1 MTVNHNEL
9 LSALVDGEL
18 EGQELD
24 DALQLLYS
32 NEQLRQQWQRYQ
44 RASDVLHGHSFGQ
57 HDHDLTKR
65 ISMAV
70 SKEPT
75 FSSSKNKARVIAFP
89 KQFWKQA
96 VSLAVAASVGALAVV
111 GVMSQPQSQLL
122 AVVPNEQSQNQV
134 ASNKQLQVAE
144 NASSQVATVKGKRW
158 TVGKQ
163 EVEKRLNSYLVDHN
177 EYANSPD
184 VFSYARVVSYDV
196 GQ

>member
-18 EGQELD
+18 QGKELD
-24 DALQLLYS
+24 NALQLLYS
-32 NEQLRQQWQRYQ
+32 NKQLRQQWQRYQ

-70 SKEPT
+70 SEEPT
-75 FSSSKNKARVIAFP
+75 FSSSKNIARLIAFP
-89 KQFWKQA
+89 KQFWRQA
-96 VSLAVAASVGALAVV
+96 VSLAVAASIGALAVV
-111 GVMSQPQSQLL
+111 GVMTQPQNQLVPNAQL
-122 AVVPNEQSQNQV
+122 AVATND
-134 ASNKQLQVAE
+134 
-144 NASSQVATVKGKRW
+144 SSQMATLRGKRW
-158 TVGKQ
+158 AVGEQ
-163 EVEKRLNSYLVDHN
+163 EVEQRLNSYLVDHN
-177 EYANSPD
+177 EYAGAPD